1 MKQTKGGNM
10 FKDSILD
17 KVNKAVAKSNF
28 EGSEQISLKVETP
41 KNAEFGDFAVNVSP
55 LAKVA
60 KMAPPLIAQKVVD
73 NIDFEGETN
82 IIGGFINFKLT
93 KSQQDAVI
101 KKILKEKEKFGS
113 NDFGKCEKVILEYVS
128 ANPTGPFHIGHGRWA
143 AMGSALADLMKFSG
157 YDVFQE
163 FYINDAGNQINT
175 LANSL
180 KIRVLQEL
188 GQDVNFPTD
197 EVEVKN
203 FYTGDYLIPVAK
215 KYLQSQN
222 KTAEELD
229 LKELGEFAKSE
240 MFKLQKDLLKNFG
253 VDFDNF
259 FWETSLHNSGEVEK
273 CANKLKENGKL
284 YEKDGAV
291 WFKSSEYGDEQDRV
305 IKKAD
310 GSNTYL
316 TADIAYH
323 NDKLIRGFD
332 RMINIWGADHH
343 GYVARMRASIEALG
357 YDGEKLEVLLGQLVN
372 LIVDGEQMRM
382 GKRKKMLTLG
392 DLIDEVGVDATR
404 FWMIMRSIDTTLD
417 FDVNLAKSSND
428 ENPVFYVQYAHARA
442 CSILRAATAE
452 RFDTETKNKLE
463 SFFTKDELDS
473 IAQNPSVVEALS
485 VEDEKSIAS
494 TKALIMKLES
504 FEETVIASVKA
515 RAPYMLCRYA
525 QELAADFHHFYA
537 FSRVLNVEPKL
548 MKSRLA
554 LVFAFKQVL
563 ATTLRLLG
571 VTSPESM

>member
-1 MKQTKGGNM
+1 M

-17 KVNKAVAKSNF
+17 KVNQAVVKANF
-28 EGSEQISLKVETP
+28 EGAQDISLRVETP

-60 KMAPPLIAQKVVD
+60 KMAPPMIAQKVVD
-73 NIDFEGETN
+73 NIDFDGEIT
-82 IIGGFINFKLT
+82 IIGGFINFKLA
-93 KSQQDAVI
+93 KEQQDAVI
-101 KKILKEKEKFGS
+101 KKILQEKENFGS
-113 NDFGKCEKVILEYVS
+113 NDLGQNEKVILEYVS

-143 AMGSALADLMKFSG
+143 AMGSSLASVLKFSG

-163 FYINDAGNQINT
+163 FYINDAGNQINA

-180 KIRVLQEL
+180 KVRVLQEL
-188 GQDVNFPTD
+188 GEDASFPTD

-203 FYTGDYLIPVAK
+203 YYTGDYLIPVAQKYVTEK
-215 KYLQSQN
+215 KPS
-222 KTAEELD
+222 KDSLD
-229 LKELGEFAKSE
+229 VADLGLFAKAE
-240 MFKLQKDLLKNFG
+240 LFALQKDLLEKFG
-253 VDFDNF
+253 VNFDKF
-259 FWETSLHNSGEVEK
+259 FSELSLHDSGEVER
-273 CANKLKENGKL
+273 CVNLLKESGKL
-284 YEKDGAV
+284 YDKDGAV

-323 NDKLIRGFD
+323 NDKLVRGFD

-357 YDGEKLEVLLGQLVN
+357 YDGNKLEVLLGQLVN

-442 CSILRAATAE
+442 CSILRAAVGE
-452 RFDTETKNKLE
+452 RFDTENKNKLE
-463 SFFTKDELDS
+463 PFFTSEELAS
-473 IAQNPSVVEALS
+473 IAQNPSAIEALS
-485 VEDEKSIAS
+485 VEDEKSVAS
-494 TKALIMKLES
+494 TKALIMKLEA
-504 FEETVIASVKA
+504 FEETVLSAAKQ

-537 FSRVLNVEPKL
+537 FSRVLNVEPEL
-548 MKSRLA
+548 MKSRLS

-563 ATTLRLLG
+563 ATTLGLLG
-571 VTSPESM
+571 VSTPESM

>member
-1 MKQTKGGNM
+1 M

-17 KVNKAVAKSNF
+17 KVNQAVEKSGF
-28 EGSEQISLKVETP
+28 QDAEEISLRVETP

-60 KMAPPLIAQKVVD
+60 KMAPPLIAQKIAE
-73 NIDFEGETN
+73 NINFEGETN

-93 KSQQDAVI
+93 KEQQDAVI
-101 KKILKEKEKFGS
+101 KKILAEKENFGS
-113 NDFGKCEKVILEYVS
+113 NNFGHGEKVVLEYVS

-143 AMGSALADLMKFSG
+143 AMGSALASLMKFSG

-163 FYINDAGNQINT
+163 FYINDAGNQISA

-188 GQDVNFPTD
+188 GEDAKFPTD

-203 FYTGDYLIPVAK
+203 YYTGEYLIPVAK
-215 KYLQSQN
+215 KYVETQN
-222 KTAEELD
+222 KTAQELD
-229 LKELGEFAKSE
+229 LKDLGEFAKAE
-240 MFKLQKDLLKNFG
+240 LFKLQKDLLENFG
-253 VDFDNF
+253 VHFDKF
-259 FWETSLHNSGEVEK
+259 YAESSLHNSGEVEK
-273 CANKLKENGKL
+273 CVQKLQESGKL

-310 GSNTYL
+310 GANTYL

-323 NDKLIRGFD
+323 NDKLVRGFD

-357 YDGEKLEVLLGQLVN
+357 YDGNKLEVLLGQLVN

-417 FDVNLAKSSND
+417 FDVDLAKSSND

-442 CSILRAATAE
+442 CSILRAAVAE
-452 RFDTETKNKLE
+452 RFDTENKNKLE
-463 SFFTKDELDS
+463 SFFTKDEL
-473 IAQNPSVVEALS
+473 IAIAKNPSLIEALT
-485 VEDEKSIAS
+485 VDDEKSISS
-494 TKALIMKLES
+494 TKALVMKLES
-504 FEETVIASVKA
+504 FEETVLASVKA
-515 RAPYMLCRYA
+515 RAPYILCRYA

-537 FSRVLNVEPKL
+537 FSRVLNVENEL

-563 ATTLRLLG
+563 ATTLSLLG
-571 VTSPESM
+571 VSAPESM